1 MIPNIISNHFQ
12 KGSAMRKHRIFL
24 VAAALLFAGCSI
36 LGIKAPQVREA
47 TGMVTV
53 NYTYS
58 RISGPGS
65 NQFAIWIE
73 DESGKLIR
81 TLFVTDYTGRRQG
94 WKVRPQCLTTWMAL
108 ADVKN
113 APQESIDA
121 VSGATPQ
128 PGNLSAVW
136 DLKDDA
142 GNPVAPGDYV
152 YRIEGNLQ
160 MENMVFWTGKI
171 HVGGARQTSNA
182 VVSYAPESA
191 EKLGRTLISTVSAVY
206 EPIQ

>member
-1 MIPNIISNHFQ
+1 
-12 KGSAMRKHRIFL
+12 MRKHVIVF
-24 VAAALLFAGCSI
+24 VATALLFAGCSM
-36 LGIKAPQVREA
+36 LGMKAPQVREA
-47 TGMVTV
+47 TGTVTV

-73 DESGKLIR
+73 DGSGKLFR
-81 TLFVTDYTGRRQG
+81 TLFVTDYTGRKQG

-128 PGNLSAVW
+128 SGGLSAVW
-136 DLKDDA
+136 DLKDHE
-142 GNPVAPGDYV
+142 GKPVAPGDYV

-171 HVGGARQTSNA
+171 HVGGARQTSQA

-191 EKLGRTLISTVSAVY
+191 EKLGKTLISAVSAVY
-206 EPIQ
+206 EPAQ